1 MEQTN
6 QREQRAKEILDNP
19 NCHIM
24 ALDEHHYQIQSLT
37 SKRIYDI
44 VSTESGWICS
54 CPDSKFRK
62 ITCKHSIAISLS
74 IKLKQEARE
83 RNKIIINEIN
93 CDKCPQC
100 ESSNIRKHGIRHN
113 KNYSLQRFSCID
125 CKKRFSFNLGFEN
138 LTVNPQAITSS
149 MQLYFTGE
157 SLRGVQKFLRL
168 QGVNVAHSTIYKWI
182 KKFTKIME
190 SYLDNITPDV
200 SDTWR
205 ADEIYTK
212 IKGDM
217 KYLFALIDDET
228 RFLIAKEVA
237 DKKEGHDATG
247 LFRQAKEKA
256 GKRPKVMIT
265 DGLGSY
271 HEAHMKEFWTNK
283 SPRPIHIRHIH
294 LQGDLQNNKM
304 ERWNGSFRDREKV
317 MRGVKKMDSIIF
329 TGYQIFHN
337 FVKPHMSLENKTP
350 AEKCGIEIKGN
361 DKWKTIIQNASK

>member
-1 MEQTN
+1 MTP
-6 QREQRAKEILDNP
+6 REQRAKEILDNP
-19 NCHIM
+19 NCHII
-24 ALDEHHYQIQSLT
+24 ALDEHHYQIHSLT

-62 ITCKHSIAISLS
+62 VTCKHSIAISLS
-74 IKLKQEARE
+74 IKFKEEARQ
-83 RNKIIINEIN
+83 RNKITISETS
-93 CDKCPQC
+93 CDKCPNCQ
-100 ESSNIRKHGIRHN
+100 SANIRKHGIRHN
-113 KNYSLQRFSCID
+113 KNYDLQRFSCKD
-125 CKKRFSFNLGFEN
+125 CKKRFSFNLGFEK
-138 LTVNPQAITSS
+138 LTVNPQAVTSAL
-149 MQLYFTGE
+149 QLYFTGE

-182 KKFTKIME
+182 KKYTKIME

-205 ADEIYTK
+205 ADEVYTK

-237 DKKEGHDATG
+237 DRKEGHDATG
-247 LFRQAKEKA
+247 LFRQAKEKT

-283 SPRPIHIRHIH
+283 SPRPIHVRHIH

-317 MRGVKKMDSIIF
+317 TRGVKKTDSMIF
-329 TGYQIFHN
+329 IGYQIFHN
-337 FVKPHMSLENKTP
+337 FIRPHMGLEGMTP
-350 AEKCGIEIKGN
+350 SEKCGIEIQGN
-361 DKWKTIIQNASK
+361 DKWKTLIENASR